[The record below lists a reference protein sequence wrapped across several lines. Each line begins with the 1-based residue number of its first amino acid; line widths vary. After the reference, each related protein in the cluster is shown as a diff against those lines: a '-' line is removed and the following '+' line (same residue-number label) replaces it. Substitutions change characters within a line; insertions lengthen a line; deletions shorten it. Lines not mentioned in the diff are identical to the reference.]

1 MADRQTPEAGAQRP
15 ALPKRSISPRNLKIL
30 AGAVV
35 VAVAIGILLW
45 VAVGRGSVYYYN
57 VSELLSKGPQT
68 GVRVAGRLVPGSLQG
83 LGTGDLTF
91 TLHDR
96 DKPAEVIS
104 VAYSGQLPDGF
115 KNNPDA
121 DIVAEG
127 TYQGGAF
134 QASSL
139 TAKCPSKYEAAP

>member
-1 MADRQTPEAGAQRP
+1 MADQHTPAAGAQRP
-15 ALPKRSISPRNLKIL
+15 APPRRGISRRSLKIL
-30 AGAVV
+30 VGAIV
-35 VAVAIGILLW
+35 VAVAIGVLLW

-57 VSELLSKGPQT
+57 VSELLAKGPQT

-83 LGTGDLTF
+83 LGTGNLTF

-96 DKPAEVIS
+96 DRPDEVIS

-127 TYQGGAF
+127 TYEGGAF
-134 QASSL
+134 HASSL